1 MNTRFRFWMGTA
13 LLVLLV
19 AGCGGKGDSSKLKAP
34 AFSLPSVTEDRHIAL
49 ADYENRVLILDFWAT
64 WCPPCKRE
72 IPHFNELY
80 EEYGEE
86 GLEILGVSVD
96 QGGPDVVRQYMESS
110 DPDLVPDYPVVMVDR
125 QTVQS
130 YGPMQ
135 YIPTT
140 YVIDRKGRVQRRFD
154 GYQEKE
160 VFEELVKKLL

>member
-1 MNTRFRFWMGTA
+1 LNTRFRFRTVSA
-13 LLVLLV
+13 LLLLLA
-19 AGCGGKGDSSKLKAP
+19 AGCGEKEDTSKLEAP
-34 AFSLPSVTEDRHIAL
+34 AFSLASVTESRQIAL
-49 ADYENRVLILDFWAT
+49 ADYEDKVLILDFWAT

-80 EEYGEE
+80 ETYGDE

-96 QGGPDVVRQYMESS
+96 QGGPDVVRQYMETS
-110 DPDLVPDYPVVMVDR
+110 DPDLVPKYPVVMVDR
-125 QTVQS
+125 QTVQA

-160 VFEELVKKLL
+160 VFEEIVQKLL